1 MENNC
6 LGSCWGHIYSV
17 SQAGSSHG
25 PGTGCG
31 LGAECLMCWTR
42 HCVQARISAGR
53 MGNSPPL
60 ILSASLTGLIYG
72 AASVPD
78 AAQQDAVSGAF
89 KDLGLPNLAVGVCG
103 PLRSSVMVTPR
114 NLKLLTSS
122 TGALSMSMRPP
133 EIHNRLHGMLTV
145 RAQLWSG
152 TIVSDGW
159 SGLCRAVT
167 IHNHVHHSHFIHRFN
182 GDIRAVLGLAVPCIL
197 RKQPYLHWTVF
208 I

>member
-89 KDLGLPNLAVGVCG
+89 KDLGLTNLAVGVCG

-133 EIHNRLHGMLTV
+133 EMVWYVGMLTV
-145 RAQLWSG
+145 RAQL
-152 TIVSDGW
+152 
-159 SGLCRAVT
+159 
-167 IHNHVHHSHFIHRFN
+167 
-182 GDIRAVLGLAVPCIL
+182 
-197 RKQPYLHWTVF
+197 
-208 I
+208 

>member
-31 LGAECLMCWTR
+31 LGAECLTCWTR

-60 ILSASLTGLIYG
+60 MLSASLTGLIYG

-78 AAQQDAVSGAF
+78 DTAAQQDAVSGAS

-103 PLRSSVMVTPR
+103 PPEVLCDGHTKK
-114 NLKLLTSS
+114 LKI
-122 TGALSMSMRPP
+122 AD
-133 EIHNRLHGMLTV
+133 
-145 RAQLWSG
+145 QLNWGSAD
-152 TIVSDGW
+152 VNE
-159 SGLCRAVT
+159 A
-167 IHNHVHHSHFIHRFN
+167 
-182 GDIRAVLGLAVPCIL
+182 A
-197 RKQPYLHWTVF
+197 
-208 I
+208 